1 MEGLSEILKQ
11 KMKSDEL
18 LSTSEEVGW
27 LTALLQLVDLTKPGA
42 DEHLN
47 KFLKGKSPILKKHRA
62 YITKNVCLI
71 CI

>member
-42 DEHLN
+42 DEHLI
-47 KFLKGKSPILKKHRA
+47 KFLKGKSPILKKHHA